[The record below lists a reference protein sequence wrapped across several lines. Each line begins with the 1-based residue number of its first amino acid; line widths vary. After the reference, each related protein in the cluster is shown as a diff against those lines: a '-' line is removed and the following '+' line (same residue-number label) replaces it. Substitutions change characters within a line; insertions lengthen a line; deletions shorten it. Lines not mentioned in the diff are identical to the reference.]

1 MENHSIITKGI
12 KKIYKKEKGPL
23 FPFRKKNSEVIV
35 ALDNVNLSVEK
46 GELFGLLGPNGAG
59 KTTLVKILSTLI
71 IPDEGT
77 ASVNGYDI
85 LKNPDKVRASIGVVS
100 SGERSL
106 YWKLTAKENLEYF
119 ARLYKVPEEVSR
131 KRIKELLSMM
141 ELEDR
146 ANELVEKY
154 SSGMKQKLAIAR
166 AILHD
171 PEILLLDEP
180 TLGLDPGFSRSIRTF
195 IKEDLNKKQ
204 GKTILLTTHY
214 MEEADQLCNRIAFIN
229 KGKIVVV
236 DTPEKLKAMI
246 GKYEVL
252 KVVAVNANEEALTSV
267 KSLSFVEDYNL
278 TYDDPTIAKATIR
291 LYMKEV
297 ESNIQEVVG
306 VFSRAGCKIISI
318 SIEKPTLEDVFVKF
332 TGEALGN

>member
-1 MENHSIITKGI
+1 MKSYSIVTNGI
-12 KKIYKKEKGPL
+12 RKIYKKEEGSFL
-23 FPFRKKNSEVIV
+23 PFRKKSSEVIV
-35 ALDNVNLSVEK
+35 ALNNVNLSVEE

-77 ASVNGYDI
+77 ALVSGYDI

-131 KRIKELLSMM
+131 KRIKELLAMM

-171 PEILLLDEP
+171 PKVLLLDEP
-180 TLGLDPGFSRSIRTF
+180 TIGLDPSFSRSIRNF
-195 IKEDLNKKQ
+195 IKEDLNRKQ

-214 MEEADQLCNRIAFIN
+214 MDEAEQLCDKVAFIN
-229 KGKIVVV
+229 KGEIVAL
-236 DTPEKLKAMI
+236 DSPEKLKTMI
-246 GKYEVL
+246 GKNEVL
-252 KVVAVNANEEALTSV
+252 KVTVTNISEETISSL
-267 KSLSFVEDYNL
+267 KNLSFVENYNF
-278 TYDDPTIAKATIR
+278 TYDSSTVEKATIR
-291 LYMKEV
+291 LYMKDV
-297 ESNIQEVVG
+297 ESNLQELVG
-306 VFSRAGCKIISI
+306 VFSRAGCKILSV
-318 SIEKPTLEDVFVKF
+318 SIEKPTLEDVFVKL
-332 TGEALGN
+332 TGEAL